1 MDVKARKSRFRKY
14 TLMFFIVSILL
25 MVVSGVLGSKNAN
38 DIYGENAESTY
49 SNDEFYIDTED
60 GNKLKQAQKSD
71 KEEKCYSTE
80 AVKQFTVVGKYLI
93 YCTDKGKDSKLIR
106 YDLESQKS
114 KKLAENIQKFYAGQE
129 IYAQNGTQ
137 IVSISYDGKN
147 IVSKVKDAIMIK
159 YKAKKIYFLKTK
171 EEDGSLKFEKKRK
184 GYQVY
189 EYDTETGKESEK
201 DVVRKIEVQE

>member
-1 MDVKARKSRFRKY
+1 M
-14 TLMFFIVSILL
+14 
-25 MVVSGVLGSKNAN
+25 
-38 DIYGENAESTY
+38 
-49 SNDEFYIDTED
+49 
-60 GNKLKQAQKSD
+60 
-71 KEEKCYSTE
+71 
-80 AVKQFTVVGKYLI
+80 
-93 YCTDKGKDSKLIR
+93 R

-137 IVSISYDGKN
+137 IVAISYDGKN
-147 IVSKVKDAIMIK
+147 IISKVKDAVMIK

-171 EEDGSLKFEKKRK
+171 EEDGLLKFEKKGK

-201 DVVRKIEVQE
+201 DVVKKIKVQE

>member
-14 TLMFFIVSILL
+14 SLMFFIVSILL
-25 MVVSGVLGSKNAN
+25 MVVSGVLGGKNAN

-49 SNDEFYIDTED
+49 SDDEFYIDTKD
-60 GNKLKQAQKSD
+60 GNKLKQAKKSD

-80 AVKQFTVVGKYLI
+80 AVKQFSVVGKYLI
-93 YCTDKGKDSKLIR
+93 YCTDKGKDSKLMR

-137 IVSISYDGKN
+137 IVAISYDGKN
-147 IVSKVKDAIMIK
+147 IISKVKAAVMIK

-171 EEDGSLKFEKKRK
+171 EEEG
-184 GYQVY
+184 
-189 EYDTETGKESEK
+189 
-201 DVVRKIEVQE
+201 